1 MADLLTLAKAGAAV
15 YSEKKSKFLGYARP
29 VDSEAAAAAFIEEIK
44 KRHWDARHTV
54 YAYVIGPNGETQRST
69 DDGEPAGTAGRPVL
83 EIIKGEGLTDTAIVV
98 SRYFGGVLLG
108 TGGLVRAYG
117 KAAKLAVADSAKI
130 RKVEGKKVAVCADY
144 DLIGKIE
151 HFLLQKGFSI
161 ENVEYKNNAV
171 LYCIVKKNE
180 VDAFFTLLAQ
190 EFQKKIDCAVLEEE
204 HWFAE
209 PAD

>member
-1 MADLLTLAKAGAAV
+1 MADLLTLAKAGTAA

-29 VDSEAAAAAFIEEIK
+29 VDSEATAAAFIDEIK

-54 YAYVIGPNGETQRST
+54 YAYVIGPNGEIQRST

-83 EIIKGEGLTDTAIVV
+83 EIIRGEGLTNTAIVV

-130 RKVEGKKVAVCADY
+130 RKVEGKKIAVCADY

-151 HFLLQKGFSI
+151 HFLLQKGFPI
-161 ENVEYKNNAV
+161 ENIEYKNNAV
-171 LYCIVKKNE
+171 LYCIIKKTE
-180 VDAFFTLLAQ
+180 VEAFFALLAR
-190 EFQKKIDCAVLEEE
+190 EFQTKAECAVMEEE

-209 PAD
+209 PAE